1 MWFESVKKRNL
12 ARATVWHGYIR
23 NTISKV
29 FFYNMIFYCLD
40 IWLICWKH
48 AFVRASWYEEEG
60 EGTFGLF
67 SFPFAFLFLSSF
79 KSLLPPL
86 TFVLSEDKTVALPPS
101 VPCPVPPHHG
111 CGNHSCVSKTW
122 SGHQTLCPT
131 SCLCSR
137 WSLCTDRK

>member
-1 MWFESVKKRNL
+1 MISTHNYLLSGTSFKERTWKSGNL
-12 ARATVWHGYIR
+12 GD
-23 NTISKV
+23 
-29 FFYNMIFYCLD
+29 FYSIPAQR
-40 IWLICWKH
+40 CWKH

-60 EGTFGLF
+60 ERTFGLF